1 MRIVRIKDIDD
12 SKEFLE
18 TLEGKNINFLIGAG
32 ASMPYLKTLSL
43 GNKFFTFE
51 DVFDESH
58 HDNYDQKVR
67 DYLSAYFLHNS
78 LSKGTYAS
86 ISKDDTKSAKEVKE
100 NYVNFIECISTIL
113 SRNSIQQPKRANIFT
128 TNYDMFFEFAFDE
141 VASKNSFV
149 TFNDGSCG
157 FVNKTISTER
167 FHRKV
172 LTVGVE
178 NHYENELPMMNIIK
192 LHGSLSW
199 FIESGQIRVKNDI
212 SLSNEFSKEQCS
224 ELEKIKEF
232 SKAKNKYEM
241 IENIEKEVEDK
252 FSNSFS
258 RLSKIAIVKPT
269 KFKFSETVF
278 QEHYYQMLRVYSQE
292 LEKKQSVLIVF
303 GYSFADEHVR
313 SITKR
318 ALSNPTLLMYIICYD
333 ETNLDSFNSIFQ
345 SYPNVIILVNS
356 VNKDSKGDFT
366 FINTL
371 LRGN

>member
-43 GNKFFTFE
+43 ENKSFTFE
-51 DVFDESH
+51 DDFDESH
-58 HDNYDQKVR
+58 YDNYDQKVL

-86 ISKDDTKSAKEVKE
+86 ISKDDTENAKEVKE
-100 NYVNFIECISTIL
+100 NYMNFIECISTIL

-199 FIESGQIRVKNDI
+199 FIESEQIRVKNDI
-212 SLSNEFSKEQCS
+212 SLNDGFSKEQCS

-232 SKAKNKYEM
+232 SKAENKYEM
-241 IENIEKEVEDK
+241 IENIENEVKDK

-356 VNKDSKGDFT
+356 INKDSKGDFT
-366 FINTL
+366 FINNL
-371 LRGN
+371 L

>member
-58 HDNYDQKVR
+58 HDNYDKKVL

-86 ISKDDTKSAKEVKE
+86 ISKDETKSAKEVKE

-128 TNYDMFFEFAFDE
+128 TNYDMFFEFAFDK

-178 NHYENELPMMNIIK
+178 NHYENELPMLNIIK

-212 SLSNEFSKEQCS
+212 SLSDELSEEQSS
-224 ELEKIKEF
+224 ELEKIKDF
-232 SKAKNKYEM
+232 SKAKNKFEM
-241 IENIEKEVEDK
+241 IENMEKEVEDK

>member
-43 GNKFFTFE
+43 GNKPFTFE

-58 HDNYDQKVR
+58 SGNYDQKVL

-86 ISKDDTKSAKEVKE
+86 ISKDDTENAKEVKE
-100 NYVNFIECISTIL
+100 NYMNFIECISTIL

-212 SLSNEFSKEQCS
+212 SLNDGFSKEQCS

-232 SKAKNKYEM
+232 SKAENKYEM
-241 IENIEKEVEDK
+241 IENIEKEVKDK

-356 VNKDSKGDFT
+356 INKDSKGDFT

>member
-1 MRIVRIKDIDD
+1 
-12 SKEFLE
+12 
-18 TLEGKNINFLIGAG
+18 
-32 ASMPYLKTLSL
+32 
-43 GNKFFTFE
+43 
-51 DVFDESH
+51 
-58 HDNYDQKVR
+58 
-67 DYLSAYFLHNS
+67 
-78 LSKGTYAS
+78 
-86 ISKDDTKSAKEVKE
+86 
-100 NYVNFIECISTIL
+100 
-113 SRNSIQQPKRANIFT
+113 
-128 TNYDMFFEFAFDE
+128 
-141 VASKNSFV
+141 
-149 TFNDGSCG
+149 
-157 FVNKTISTER
+157 
-167 FHRKV
+167 
-172 LTVGVE
+172 
-178 NHYENELPMMNIIK
+178 
-192 LHGSLSW
+192 
-199 FIESGQIRVKNDI
+199 
-212 SLSNEFSKEQCS
+212 
-224 ELEKIKEF
+224 
-232 SKAKNKYEM
+232 M

>member
-1 MRIVRIKDIDD
+1 MKIVRIKDIDD

-43 GNKFFTFE
+43 ENKSFTFE

-58 HDNYDQKVR
+58 YDNYDQKVL

-86 ISKDDTKSAKEVKE
+86 ISKDDTENAKEVKE
-100 NYVNFIECISTIL
+100 NYMNFIECISTIL

-199 FIESGQIRVKNDI
+199 FIESEQIRVKNDI
-212 SLSNEFSKEQCS
+212 SLNDGFSKEQCS